1 MTEILVNRI
10 MELAV
15 RQPDKMAVAFKKEI
29 LTYRELAGKACGIAE
44 LLRKNGIGAGDR
56 VCFSAV
62 SKPEM
67 PAAYLGIQ
75 LCGAVAVFLD
85 KNSTPENMAA
95 VYRESES
102 SLLLTDRPM
111 KEYAETCRILSLRQV
126 YAEAD
131 ISVADI
137 SASDTSASDTSA
149 SDKAGSKGG
158 WEDASAV
165 RDENALA
172 ELLFTTG
179 TTGKPK
185 GVMLTYKAVYHI
197 FSNTIEGIGIREDE
211 VLLLPLPLNHSFAL
225 RVLRAVLY
233 QGAAVV
239 LQNGFTFAKEVEN
252 NINAHRCTALACVPA
267 SYEIMRGQ
275 MQDAFAPVCGR
286 LRYIEFGAGSLAV
299 RQRAEIT
306 ALLPET
312 LIYNTWGSSESGGAI
327 FCNVSEAVKDSLR
340 IASLGRPLAGKVC
353 VKYLDAEGR
362 PVKTD
367 AAHPGRMAI
376 KGGMQMAGYFNRP
389 ELTDRTLVDGW
400 LITGDMAWED
410 EDGNIYMMGRA
421 DDLINVG
428 GEKVSPIE
436 VENIAGQY
444 EGIREC
450 ACIGVEDEE
459 GVTGQ
464 IPVLFVAAKNGYSEE
479 ELLKF
484 MAARVERYKLPQK
497 IMPVES
503 LPRNAMQKLDRKA
516 LRKIWENRGNEE
528 LLNPVVQ
535 ALLTRR
541 SIRRFTDELI
551 PDAVLEMILR
561 TGYYAP
567 SGHNMQSWRFTVL
580 TKQKD
585 ILNLKALT
593 EETAGRHKVNVYGF
607 ENPQAMVLIS
617 NDKRNP
623 DGCQDASCAAENIML
638 AAHSYGIGSVWLNPL
653 MTLRG
658 AEPVKNLLDD
668 FEIPENHIVWAAVA
682 LGYPYHEGSLLKKR
696 GDVVKYV

>member
-1 MTEILVNRI
+1 MEEGMTEILVNRI

-85 KNSTPENMAA
+85 KNSPPENMAA

-131 ISVADI
+131 ISAADI
-137 SASDTSASDTSA
+137 SASDTSA

-286 LRYIEFGAGSLAV
+286 LRYIEFGAGSLSV

-327 FCNVSEAVKDSLR
+327 CLGSRKGFAADCFSGEAARGKSVCEISGC
-340 IASLGRPLAGKVC
+340 GRPAGKN
-353 VKYLDAEGR
+353 GR
-362 PVKTD
+362 RSS
-367 AAHPGRMAI
+367 G
-376 KGGMQMAGYFNRP
+376 
-389 ELTDRTLVDGW
+389 
-400 LITGDMAWED
+400 
-410 EDGNIYMMGRA
+410 
-421 DDLINVG
+421 
-428 GEKVSPIE
+428 
-436 VENIAGQY
+436 
-444 EGIREC
+444 
-450 ACIGVEDEE
+450 
-459 GVTGQ
+459 
-464 IPVLFVAAKNGYSEE
+464 KNG
-479 ELLKF
+479 
-484 MAARVERYKLPQK
+484 
-497 IMPVES
+497 
-503 LPRNAMQKLDRKA
+503 
-516 LRKIWENRGNEE
+516 
-528 LLNPVVQ
+528 
-535 ALLTRR
+535 
-541 SIRRFTDELI
+541 
-551 PDAVLEMILR
+551 
-561 TGYYAP
+561 
-567 SGHNMQSWRFTVL
+567 
-580 TKQKD
+580 
-585 ILNLKALT
+585 
-593 EETAGRHKVNVYGF
+593 
-607 ENPQAMVLIS
+607 
-617 NDKRNP
+617 DKRRHA
-623 DGCQDASCAAENIML
+623 DGRL
-638 AAHSYGIGSVWLNPL
+638 
-653 MTLRG
+653 
-658 AEPVKNLLDD
+658 
-668 FEIPENHIVWAAVA
+668 F
-682 LGYPYHEGSLLKKR
+682 
-696 GDVVKYV
+696 